1 MTRLTRHLDDVD
13 ESYFQHMQHALS
25 FAVGLAWAAGCC
37 LVHALFP
44 FLCEKSGSKMV
55 AMLHD
60 RMVVNRHRL
69 SPHSTRSNKPLLPN
83 GQLRERRD
91 DTHLA

>member
-25 FAVGLAWAAGCC
+25 FALALGWASVCC

-44 FLCEKSGSKMV
+44 FLCEKSGSRMV
-55 AMLHD
+55 AILHD
-60 RMVVNRHRL
+60 RMVINRHNL
-69 SPHSTRSNKPLLPN
+69 SKHSTRGTKPI
-83 GQLRERRD
+83 REHRD